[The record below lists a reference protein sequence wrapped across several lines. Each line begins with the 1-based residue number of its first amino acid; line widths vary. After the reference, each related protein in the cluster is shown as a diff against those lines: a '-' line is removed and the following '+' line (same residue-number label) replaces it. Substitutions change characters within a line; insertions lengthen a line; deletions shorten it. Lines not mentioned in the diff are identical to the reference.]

1 METENYD
8 YELSA
13 LILKGRECINRFT
26 IEFILLLLY
35 AGIRIRLKLLD
46 PDSDNHRQVRMG

>member
-13 LILKGRECINRFT
+13 LILKGRECIHRFT

-35 AGIRIRLKLLD
+35 AGIRICLKLLNLIGCLV
-46 PDSDNHRQVRMG
+46 SMG